1 MDISVRKYQLIEKV
15 MKFSERELDQLEA
28 ILESEAELSKSLD
41 IALQQVKEGKVK
53 DHSQVKKKY
62 EKWL

>member
-1 MDISVRKYQLIEKV
+1 MDIAARKYQLIEKV

-41 IALQQVKEGKVK
+41 IALQQVKERKVK